1 MRTRCSFF
9 AAAMALLATTSSHL
23 RADGGITVGQ
33 IERDGLRITVF
44 AAPVPIR
51 AGPLDVTLLVQE
63 IPSNE
68 PVTDAVISCS
78 VQKIGPPS
86 PGPVRLP
93 AWCSSIAT
101 GARIPATSA
110 HSRNKL
116 LLGAYLP
123 LTEPGRWELDIQVTR
138 GPAHFTGALRLDAAA
153 PPTPVSIWWP
163 LIALVPAAIILYA
176 SRSRRSSWAEKTG

>member
-1 MRTRCSFF
+1 MPRYFFF
-9 AAAMALLATTSSHL
+9 AVAMALLVTSSGLL

-33 IERDGLRITVF
+33 IEREGLRVTVF

-63 IPSNE
+63 ISSNR
-68 PVTDAVISCS
+68 PVTDAIVFCS
-78 VQKIGPPS
+78 VRKLSPPS
-86 PGPVRLP
+86 PGPIRLP
-93 AWCSSIAT
+93 AWCSSIAP
-101 GARIPATSA
+101 GSRIPATSA

-116 LLGAYLP
+116 LFGAYLP